1 MVLMINFIKWF
12 FSPSKKEVICEES
25 DIYSKIIELE
35 DRIARLED
43 ESVGTDNVLYELSN
57 SIDAVDYRIDILAA
71 EKWTRDDV

>member
-1 MVLMINFIKWF
+1 MINFIKWF
-12 FSPSKKEVICEES
+12 FSPSNKEVVCEES

-57 SIDAVDYRIDILAA
+57 SIDAVDYRIDILLA
-71 EKWTRDDV
+71 EKLQQ